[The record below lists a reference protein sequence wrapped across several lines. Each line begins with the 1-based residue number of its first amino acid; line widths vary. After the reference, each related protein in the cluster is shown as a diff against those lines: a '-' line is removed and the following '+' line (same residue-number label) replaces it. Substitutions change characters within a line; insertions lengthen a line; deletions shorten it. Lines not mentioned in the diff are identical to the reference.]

1 MTDSQTFRVDMPSL
15 DAMSYIVCKSHGLWY
30 LSTTAEKKV
39 AICII
44 EDADHVIFGLQYSAF
59 VQDRVSSNLT
69 RVFSS
74 SKTELDKNRHSLS
87 FAFIGPFFENF
98 SPHKVEQSMMHKLSC
113 MMVNCFVYYYTHA
126 LMNFLSIAKKMMAGS
141 QLTSFFLIFNNEEV
155 ILLRS

>member
-1 MTDSQTFRVDMPSL
+1 MDSGISVLQL
-15 DAMSYIVCKSHGLWY
+15 
-30 LSTTAEKKV
+30 KKNV

-69 RVFSS
+69 RAFSS

-113 MMVNCFVYYYTHA
+113 MMVNCFVYYYFYTHA
-126 LMNFLSIAKKMMAGS
+126 LMNFLSTAKKMMAGS
-141 QLTSFFLIFNNEEV
+141 QLASFFFNIQQREGNTTFIIFVGQPQNGT
-155 ILLRS
+155 RPF